1 LRFSPQSTRQSFVPR
16 LDAEHPE
23 GSVSGN
29 MLGVRLTLGVG
40 DGTADDGA
48 AACVATIDGDGEAS
62 GAVTVRPHAVIT
74 IAAATPGP

>member
-1 LRFSPQSTRQSFVPR
+1 
-16 LDAEHPE
+16 
-23 GSVSGN
+23 